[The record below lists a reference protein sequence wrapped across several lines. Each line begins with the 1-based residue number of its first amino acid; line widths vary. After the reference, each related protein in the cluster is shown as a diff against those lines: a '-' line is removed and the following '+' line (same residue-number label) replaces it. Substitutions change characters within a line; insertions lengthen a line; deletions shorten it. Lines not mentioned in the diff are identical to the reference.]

1 MNKYTFDELHED
13 IYILEAVGLEMIAYS
28 DGVLRAAAVE
38 IDSRLAYA
46 VAAQQ
51 ITYVSEKTA
60 FLELYPDPKQ
70 VSVYRMLL
78 AHGTLCEI
86 RLLTSDLQQE
96 LHAFWENFYFQR
108 EDQKENET
116 DSIKYQKILMNC
128 SNTGFEAMDMELLI
142 PEPGQDSKYWN
153 RMVEISDSLKGTNA
167 VQHILSL
174 I

>member
-1 MNKYTFDELHED
+1 MNKYTFEELHED
-13 IYILEAVGLEMIAYS
+13 IYILEAVNLEMIAYA

-46 VAAQQ
+46 LAIRQ
-51 ITYVSEKTA
+51 ITYVSEKTL

-70 VSVYRMLL
+70 VSVFRMLI

-96 LHAFWENFYFQR
+96 LHAFWESFYFQR
-108 EDQKENET
+108 EDENKDEIDT
-116 DSIKYQKILMNC
+116 YKYQKILMNC
-128 SNTGFEAMDMELLI
+128 SNTGFEAMDMELI
-142 PEPGQDSKYWN
+142 PEPGQDSKYWD
-153 RMVEISDSLKGTNA
+153 RMVEISDALKGTNA
-167 VQHILSL
+167 VQHILSV